1 RTRVAAGPPPPPR
14 GGPPPGGGPRG
25 GGGGPAARAG
35 PPPRRDT
42 PPGGP
47 GGAPAGPPGAPQLTV
62 FAGTRPEIVKLAPVV
77 HALRAAGAGVR
88 VIATGQH
95 HDRRMAGSFF
105 ADLGVPPDAAWELTG
120 DEPAR
125 TGGLLAHALAH
136 FAAGPRPDL
145 AIVQGDTWTVPLVAL
160 AARRHGVPVAHVE
173 AGLRSHNPLSPE
185 ESNRTVA
192 ADLATLHF
200 APTEGARAN
209 LLREGVPAGAVHVV
223 GNTVLDVL
231 RTSGV
236 RAVPVGRRRG
246 VLVTAHRPGT
256 VDAYE
261 RLAALTATVRA
272 LADAHG
278 PVLFPLHPR
287 TADRLDAHGLRTALD
302 HPGVELIEPQPH
314 RRTLELI
321 ASSALVAT
329 DSGGL
334 QEEAGWFGVPAVV
347 LRESTP
353 RPEGVALGQA
363 VLAGLDPERA
373 LAAAR
378 RLLDPAEQHRIA
390 GLPCPYGDG
399 RTGERIADLVLDAY
413 RADRLVLRE
422 PGAA

>member
-1 RTRVAAGPPPPPR
+1 MNAA
-14 GGPPPGGGPRG
+14 
-25 GGGGPAARAG
+25 
-35 PPPRRDT
+35 PRRT
-42 PPGGP
+42 
-47 GGAPAGPPGAPQLTV
+47 PAGTTRPGRAPQLTV

-77 HALRAAGAGVR
+77 HALRAAGADVR
-88 VIATGQH
+88 VVATGQH
-95 HDRRMAGSFF
+95 HDRRMAGAFF
-105 ADLGVPPDAAWELTG
+105 ADLGVPPDAAWELAG
-120 DEPAR
+120 DEAAR

-136 FAAGPRPDL
+136 FAAGLRPDL

-173 AGLRSHNPLSPE
+173 AGLRSRNPLSPE

-192 ADLATLHF
+192 AGLATLHF
-200 APTEGARAN
+200 APTDGARDN
-209 LLREGVPAGAVHVV
+209 LLREGVPADAVHVV

-236 RAVPVGRRRG
+236 AAVTVARRRG

-256 VDAYE
+256 VDTPE
-261 RLAALTATVRA
+261 RLAALVATVRA
-272 LADAHG
+272 LAEAHG
-278 PVLFPLHPR
+278 PVVFPLHPR
-287 TADRLDAHGLRTALD
+287 TADRLAAHGLRTALE
-302 HPGVELIEPQPH
+302 HPGIDLLEPQPH
-314 RRTLELI
+314 RRMLELT

-363 VLAGLDPERA
+363 VLTGLDPDRA

-390 GLPCPYGDG
+390 ALRCPYGDG
-399 RTGERIADLVLDAY
+399 RTGERIARLVLDAH
-413 RADRLVLRE
+413 RADRLALRE